1 MRCKECIKYITL
13 EGEISPSRKERF
25 EEHIAECKECRE
37 ALHSSR
43 EIAGLLGTIGTVARD
58 DAYWDSLF
66 GNIRSARMGY
76 KAALEQYQP
85 VYSMS
90 GVWNRF
96 FKPALTGFA
105 FGLIL
110 LISYIY
116 MDSQNEG
123 FFSRDDV
130 TYPAE
135 DMEFLISEHSL
146 NESETIFTQE
156 ELTLMYSST
165 QKIDGK

>member
-1 MRCKECIKYITL
+1 MKCKECIKYIIQ
-13 EGEISPSRKERF
+13 EGEISLSQKERF
-25 EEHIAECKECRE
+25 EEHVAKCKECRE
-37 ALHSSR
+37 ALDSSR

-58 DAYWDSLF
+58 EVSSDNLYR
-66 GNIRSARMGY
+66 NMRSARIGY
-76 KAALEQYQP
+76 KAAREQYQP
-85 VYSMS
+85 GYSVS
-90 GVWNRF
+90 GVWDRF

-116 MDSQNEG
+116 VDLQNEG
-123 FFSRDDV
+123 FFGRDYV
-130 TYPAE
+130 TYAAE

-165 QKIDGK
+165 QKNER

>member
-1 MRCKECIKYITL
+1 MKCKECIKCIIQ
-13 EGEISPSRKERF
+13 EGEISPSIKERV
-25 EEHIAECKECRE
+25 EAHIAQCDDCRE

-43 EIAGLLGTIGTVARD
+43 EIAGLLVTIGTVARD
-58 DAYWDSLF
+58 DVYWDNLF
-66 GNIRSARMGY
+66 RNIRSARMGY
-76 KAALEQYQP
+76 KAARERYQP
-85 VYSMS
+85 GYSVS
-90 GVWNRF
+90 GMWDRF

-116 MDSQNEG
+116 VDLQNEG
-123 FFSRDDV
+123 FFGRDDV
-130 TYPAE
+130 TYAAE

-165 QKIDGK
+165 QKNGR